1 MVWKQEER
9 WENRRLHL
17 GRQQEAFDAELYA
30 ILEVVKI
37 AEGKCKNENM
47 RRVAIYT
54 DSKTPLKP
62 IQSDQPGPV
71 QALGFQTMTW
81 ESGIHKKAIPVEYR
95 WVPAHTGIEGNGETD
110 REVPMVAYN
119 HRRSYTEMQNPVK
132 SYDYVTLAHI
142 SRRLMEAQW
151 EESNKDI
158 TEIGEKSSHGYR
170 YELVN
175 RGGNSEVRKAWKAI
189 VARFYQMKAGHAL
202 MALYLRWIGK

>member
-1 MVWKQEER
+1 
-9 WENRRLHL
+9 
-17 GRQQEAFDAELYA
+17 
-30 ILEVVKI
+30 
-37 AEGKCKNENM
+37 M
-47 RRVAIYT
+47 RRVTIYT
-54 DSKTPLKP
+54 DSKAPLKP

-81 ESGIHKKAIPVEYR
+81 ESGIHRKAIPVEYR
-95 WVPAHTGIEGNGETD
+95 WVPAHTGIEGNEETD